1 MKTFNNTAG
10 TTSSEFTI
18 GAGTTGCRQIV
29 LGAVCSG
36 VNTDAKGRNGE
47 NIVIAG
53 TEFYDLKFLATDQ
66 TGQRVAKQFRGT
78 ITAGGT
84 ISKIEDVFEEGFD
97 GDVELSVS
105 SSELVLNC
113 KIGTASTATYNIYVL
128 LQRIE

>member
-10 TTSSEFTI
+10 TTSSEFAI
-18 GAGTTGCRQIV
+18 GAGTTGCRQIT
-29 LGAVCSG
+29 LGAVCLG
-36 VNTDAKGRNGE
+36 VDTEATDRNGE
-47 NIVIAG
+47 NISIAG

-84 ISKIEDVFEEGFD
+84 ITKIEDVFEEGFN
-97 GDVELSVS
+97 GDVELLVS
-105 SSELVLNC
+105 GSELVFDC

>member
-18 GAGTTGCRQIV
+18 GAGTTGCRQIA

-36 VNTDAKGRNGE
+36 ADTLATDRNGE
-47 NIVIAG
+47 NVSIAG

-78 ITAGGT
+78 ITDTGA
-84 ISKIEDVFEEGFD
+84 ISKVEDIFEEGFD

-105 SSELVLNC
+105 GSDLLINC
-113 KIGTASTATYNIYVL
+113 KIGTATTATYNIYVL

>member
-10 TTSSEFTI
+10 TTSSEFAI

-36 VNTDAKGRNGE
+36 ADTNATDRNGE
-47 NIVIAG
+47 NIAIAG

-78 ITAGGT
+78 ITAGGAIT
-84 ISKIEDVFEEGFD
+84 KIEDIFEEGFD

-105 SSELVLNC
+105 GSELVLDC

>member
-18 GAGTTGCRQIV
+18 GAGTTVCRQIV

-36 VNTDAKGRNGE
+36 ADANATDRNGD
-47 NIVIAG
+47 NIAIAG

-78 ITAGGT
+78 ITAGGAIT
-84 ISKIEDVFEEGFD
+84 KIEDIFEEGFN
-97 GDVELSVS
+97 GDVELSVL
-105 SSELVLNC
+105 SSELVLDC